1 MPRRQTTRPARL
13 RLKTVR
19 RSAHHWLLG
28 AEDRQLTFVRVCNV
42 TSEEYGKLL
51 YLIRDQIETAAAAF
65 YTAEAINRFALENSA
80 NHDKLNRDARF
91 WNLQVHGMQTAY
103 LMGLGRLFDTNRDAH
118 TMMELLTATENYP
131 GLFSKEELRAR
142 KLRVAGNQNSDVI
155 EASLE
160 GIWEPTRA
168 ELGQPR
174 KEVKKSICLYR
185 AKYKTIRDGIFGHL
199 GKDQGKVAN
208 ALSKTLLAEIDL
220 MFLDLLEVMDMLFAL
235 FDNGVRCERR
245 IGPHRFARDVHE
257 RTRTVLDRL

>member
-1 MPRRQTTRPARL
+1 MLCNIRLYPGDTRNRGNQAPGTRRRCSSSRNLQTVPRRQTTRPAP
-13 RLKTVR
+13 
-19 RSAHHWLLG
+19 SALENGSSIRTSLALG
-28 AEDRQLTFVRVCNV
+28 GPKDRQLTFVRVCNV

-51 YLIRDQIETAAAAF
+51 YLIRDQIETVAAAF

-118 TMMELLTATENYP
+118 TMMELLTTTENYP

-174 KEVKKSICLYR
+174 KEVEKSISLPC
-185 AKYKTIRDGIFGHL
+185 
-199 GKDQGKVAN
+199 
-208 ALSKTLLAEIDL
+208 
-220 MFLDLLEVMDMLFAL
+220 
-235 FDNGVRCERR
+235 
-245 IGPHRFARDVHE
+245 
-257 RTRTVLDRL
+257 